1 MKNILLIVF
10 SFIVLNG
17 FSQKPGIYWIQFTDK
32 ANSPYSI
39 SSPSLFLSQRAI
51 DRRVIQGIQIN
62 TLDIPVNQTYVD
74 SMINSG
80 FDVFDESKWFNGVL
94 ATVPDST
101 IFQILSGISF
111 VQSYKYVRPL
121 IAKKNKSKKEDL
133 GTLSDYYNYGM
144 GTDQILMLNGN
155 YLHNQGYRGDGM
167 LIALLD
173 VGWIGT
179 NSSPI
184 FDSIFNNNRI
194 ISTRDFVTG
203 KNDNTVYESGSHGTS
218 VLSTIGVIANGS
230 LVGTAPHASFT
241 LLKSEDAD
249 GEYIFEEYT
258 WVCAAEYADS
268 LGADII
274 SSSLGYTTFDD
285 TTQNHTW
292 NDIDGETSVASISAT
307 IAARKGILVCISAGN
322 SGSQPWH
329 KIGIPAD
336 ADSILAVGAVD
347 TLQQPA
353 SFTSVGPSADGR
365 VKPDVAAMGKGTA
378 VVDVGGNVV
387 NGNGT
392 SFSCPIIAGMSACLW
407 QAFPNATNMQI
418 REAIIKSA
426 SQYYN
431 PDTLLGY
438 GIPNF
443 YTSFL
448 ILNGIAVHNM
458 NKEQIINVYPSPFSS
473 QLNVEF
479 ISGKSNNISIEIIDI
494 LGKTVYKTNKN
505 IIPNDYNIIKINNI
519 NDLNSGIYFVKIQTQ
534 SGSYKKLVVKS

>member
-1 MKNILLIVF
+1 MKNILLVVF
-10 SFIVLNG
+10 SFVVLIG
-17 FSQKPGIYWIQFTDK
+17 FSQKPGIYWIKFTDK
-32 ANSPYSI
+32 ANSVYSI
-39 SSPSLFLSQRAI
+39 SNPSQYLSQRAI
-51 DRRVIQGIQIN
+51 DRRTRQNILIN
-62 TLDIPVNQTYVD
+62 SMDIPVNKTYID
-74 SMINSG
+74 SLINSN
-80 FDVFDESKWFNGVL
+80 FDVFDKSKWFNGVL
-94 ATVPDST
+94 ATVTDST
-101 IFQILSGISF
+101 IIPSLNGISF

-121 IAKKNKSKKEDL
+121 IAKNTKSKKEDL

-155 YLHNQGYRGDGM
+155 YLHNLGFRGDGM

-179 NSSPI
+179 NTSPI
-184 FDSIFNNNRI
+184 FDSIYNNNRI
-194 ISTRDFVTG
+194 IATRDFVTG
-203 KNDNTVYESGSHGTS
+203 KDDNTVYESGSHGTS

-230 LVGTAPHASFT
+230 LVGTAPHASFA
-241 LLKSEDAD
+241 LLKSEDAA

-258 WVCAAEYADS
+258 WACAAEYADS
-268 LGADII
+268 IGADII

-292 NDIDGETSVASISAT
+292 SDINGKTSVASIAAT

-365 VKPDVAAMGKGTA
+365 VKPDVAAMGAGTA
-378 VVDVGGNVV
+378 VVDAGGNVV

-407 QAFPNATNMQI
+407 QAFPNANNMQI

-426 SQYYN
+426 SKYYN
-431 PDTLLGY
+431 PDTLIGY

-443 YTSFL
+443 SATYF
-448 ILNGIAVHNM
+448 ILNGIAD
-458 NKEQIINVYPSPFSS
+458 NKINNEQITNVYPSPFSS

-479 ISGKSNNISIEIIDI
+479 ISGNSNNVIVEIIDL
-494 LGKTVYKTNKN
+494 LGKTIYKTNAN
-505 IIPNDYNIIKINNI
+505 VIPNDYNIITINNV
-519 NDLNSGIYFVKIQTQ
+519 NDLNNGMYFIKIQTKLNT
-534 SGSYKKLVVKS
+534 YKRLVTKN

>member
-443 YTSFL
+443 YAAFF

-534 SGSYKKLVVKS
+534 SGSYKKLVVKN

>member
-167 LIALLD
+167 LIDLLD

-443 YTSFL
+443 YAAFF

-479 ISGKSNNISIEIIDI
+479 ISEKSNNISIEIIDI

>member
-94 ATVPDST
+94 ATVTDST
-101 IFQILSGISF
+101 ILQILSGISF

-443 YTSFL
+443 YAAFF

-479 ISGKSNNISIEIIDI
+479 ISEKSNNISIEIIDI

>member
-1 MKNILLIVF
+1 MLVSIQKSDFYLTTLVTLKSLLEITPR
-10 SFIVLNG
+10 LC
-17 FSQKPGIYWIQFTDK
+17 PE
-32 ANSPYSI
+32 
-39 SSPSLFLSQRAI
+39 
-51 DRRVIQGIQIN
+51 
-62 TLDIPVNQTYVD
+62 
-74 SMINSG
+74 INS
-80 FDVFDESKWFNGVL
+80 VNRL
-94 ATVPDST
+94 P
-101 IFQILSGISF
+101 
-111 VQSYKYVRPL
+111 
-121 IAKKNKSKKEDL
+121 N
-133 GTLSDYYNYGM
+133 
-144 GTDQILMLNGN
+144 
-155 YLHNQGYRGDGM
+155 
-167 LIALLD
+167 
-173 VGWIGT
+173 
-179 NSSPI
+179 

-268 LGADII
+268 IGADII

-292 NDIDGETSVASISAT
+292 NDIDGETSVASMSAT

-443 YTSFL
+443 YAAFF
-448 ILNGIAVHNM
+448 ILNGIADNNM

-479 ISGKSNNISIEIIDI
+479 ISEKSNNISIEIIDI

-505 IIPNDYNIIKINNI
+505 NRLFCSSSFSMGARY
-519 NDLNSGIYFVKIQTQ
+519 Q
-534 SGSYKKLVVKS
+534 

>member
-443 YTSFL
+443 YAAFF

-479 ISGKSNNISIEIIDI
+479 ISEKSNNISIEIIDI

>member
-101 IFQILSGISF
+101 ILQILSGISF

-184 FDSIFNNNRI
+184 FDSIFNNNQI

-443 YTSFL
+443 YAAFF

-479 ISGKSNNISIEIIDI
+479 ISEKSNNISIEIIDI

>member
-1 MKNILLIVF
+1 MKNILLFVF
-10 SFIVLNG
+10 NFMVLIG
-17 FSQKPGIYWIQFTDK
+17 FSQKPGIYWIQFTNK
-32 ANSPYSI
+32 TNSVYSI
-39 SSPSLFLSQRAI
+39 SNPSQYLSQRAI
-51 DRRVIQGIQIN
+51 DRRTNQNILIN
-62 TLDIPVNQTYVD
+62 SLDIPVNQTYID

-80 FDVFDESKWFNGVL
+80 FDVFDASKWFNGVL
-94 ATVPDST
+94 ATVTDST
-101 IFQILSGISF
+101 IISSLNGISF

-121 IAKKNKSKKEDL
+121 ITKNNKSKKEDL
-133 GTLSDYYNYGM
+133 GTLSDYYNYGL

-155 YLHNQGYRGDGM
+155 YLHNLGYRGDGM

-179 NSSPI
+179 NTSPI

-241 LLKSEDAD
+241 LLKSEDAL
-249 GEYIFEEYT
+249 GEYIFEEYA

-268 LGADII
+268 IGADII
-274 SSSLGYTTFDD
+274 SSSLGYTTFDEV
-285 TTQNHTW
+285 TQDHTW
-292 NDIDGETSVASISAT
+292 NDIDGKTSVASISAT
-307 IAARKGILVCISAGN
+307 IAAHKGILVCISAGN

-336 ADSILAVGAVD
+336 ADSILTVGAVD
-347 TLQQPA
+347 VNQNPA

-365 VKPDVAAMGKGTA
+365 VKPDVAAMGVGTA
-378 VVDVGGNVV
+378 VVDAGGNVV

-407 QAFPNATNMQI
+407 QAFPTLTNMQI

-426 SQYYN
+426 SKYYN
-431 PDTLLGY
+431 PDTLIGY

-443 YTSFL
+443 SAAYT
-448 ILNGIAVHNM
+448 ILNSIYENKI
-458 NKEQIINVYPSPFSS
+458 NKEQITNIYPSPFLS
-473 QLNVEF
+473 QINIEF
-479 ISGKSNNISIEIIDI
+479 ISSNSDNVKVEIIDL
-494 LGKTVYKTNKN
+494 LGKTVYEKKTTL
-505 IIPNDYNIIKINNI
+505 IPNDYNIITINNI
-519 NDLNSGIYFVKIQTQ
+519 NDLNSGMYFVKIQTQ
-534 SGSYKKLVVKS
+534 SGTYKRLVVKN

>member
-479 ISGKSNNISIEIIDI
+479 ISEKSNNISIEIIDI

>member
-94 ATVPDST
+94 ATVTDST
-101 IFQILSGISF
+101 ILQILSGISF

-479 ISGKSNNISIEIIDI
+479 ISEKSNNISIEIIDI

>member
-32 ANSPYSI
+32 TNSPYSI

-94 ATVPDST
+94 ATVTDST
-101 IFQILSGISF
+101 ILQILSGISF

-121 IAKKNKSKKEDL
+121 IAKNNKSKKEDL

-268 LGADII
+268 IGADII

-292 NDIDGETSVASISAT
+292 NDIDGETSVASMSAT

-443 YTSFL
+443 YAAFF
-448 ILNGIAVHNM
+448 ILNGIADNNM

-479 ISGKSNNISIEIIDI
+479 ISEKSNNISIEIIDI

>member
-101 IFQILSGISF
+101 ILQILSGISF

-443 YTSFL
+443 YAAFF

-479 ISGKSNNISIEIIDI
+479 ISEKSNNISIEIIDI